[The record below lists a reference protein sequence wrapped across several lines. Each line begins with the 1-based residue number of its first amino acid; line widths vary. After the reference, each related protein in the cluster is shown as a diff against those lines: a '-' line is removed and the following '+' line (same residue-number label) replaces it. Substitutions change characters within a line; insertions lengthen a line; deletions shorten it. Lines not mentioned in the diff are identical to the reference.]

1 MVVPTDSR
9 RRHERWLVGWL
20 RRSMLRPYEGL
31 EERDPPER
39 RALQE
44 RGKTRHRPPSL
55 RSPAGDLESRE
66 LKRRSIS
73 ARAFAEACRIL
84 LGARARRASSPR
96 AHFPECHRAP
106 NKSGRR
112 AARSP
117 RLSDWSWL
125 LVAFSLWAR
134 NSCSSYAYSSPS
146 DIRLLLPFYIWWR
159 AIVSEFIVNLIER
172 FNTTNRRDG
181 LPRSERVRHV

>member
-31 EERDPPER
+31 EERDPPKR

-44 RGKTRHRPPSL
+44 RGKTRHRPASL

-73 ARAFAEACRIL
+73 ARAFGEACRIL
-84 LGARARRASSPR
+84 LGARARRASSPQ
-96 AHFPECHRAP
+96 AHFRECRRAP

-117 RLSDWSWL
+117 RLSDWSGPL
-125 LVAFSLWAR
+125 AAFSLRAR
-134 NSCSSYAYSSPS
+134 NSCLSCAFSSPFDCCFHFTFGGEPS
-146 DIRLLLPFYIWWR
+146 FQNSL
-159 AIVSEFIVNLIER
+159 
-172 FNTTNRRDG
+172 
-181 LPRSERVRHV
+181 